1 MSCVPCS
8 WRSSSSRSHC
18 FRYSSHLDC
27 HMASFLSSTFFSC
40 QASLQATPQALCFCA
55 PSCSPCPV
63 KPLCLQTPVQMPA
76 WPGHPAPLT
85 VPLGPKRAP
94 SAWLQ
99 AFPSNSLACSGL
111 SSPTLQPTLPPPS
124 SLPLKSHLK
133 YSLHPETFP
142 SKLPAG
148 CALSLL

>member
-1 MSCVPCS
+1 MEVKFFHSQ
-8 WRSSSSRSHC
+8 C
-18 FRYSSHLDC
+18 FRYSSPG
-27 HMASFLSSTFFSC
+27 LSHGFIPVFHFFFSC
-40 QASLQATPQALCFCA
+40 QASLQATPQALGFCA

-63 KPLCLQTPVQMPA
+63 KLLCLQTPVQVPA

-85 VPLGPKRAP
+85 VPLGPEGAP

-99 AFPSNSLACSGL
+99 AFPSNSLACSDL

-124 SLPLKSHLK
+124 SLPLKLHLK
-133 YSLHPETFP
+133 YNLHPETFP